1 MHLFKIYYGYPDN
14 IFIPYQV
21 QDMFLKGISLIEVY
35 RRIGFD
41 ESADLLRDARIV
53 YRKQQIIGL
62 RSWIDQ
68 QIKANGQIHIFEKF
82 LS

>member
-1 MHLFKIYYGYPDN
+1 MKIRG
-14 IFIPYQV
+14 
-21 QDMFLKGISLIEVY
+21 LKRKIIQ
-35 RRIGFD
+35 FD

-68 QIKANGQIHIFEKF
+68 QIKANRQIHIFEKF